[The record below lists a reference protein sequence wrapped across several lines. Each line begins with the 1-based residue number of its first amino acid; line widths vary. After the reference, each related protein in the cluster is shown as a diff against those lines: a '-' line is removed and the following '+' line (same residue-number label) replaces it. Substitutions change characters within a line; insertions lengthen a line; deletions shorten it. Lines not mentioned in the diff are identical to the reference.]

1 MNPVAAIAR
10 SGMNAAELSLRTAA
24 NNVANAMTPGFERQR
39 VVAREAAGGGVQAQ
53 VQPAVQSDVQ
63 AEVRGA
69 ERRAAEA
76 AQNRAQPAEA
86 GAQSEARGEAQS
98 ETQVQTARSEPSGV
112 QEEDVVAQLQA
123 RNAFLANLQVFRRA
137 DEAQRRLID
146 DRA

>member
-39 VVAREAAGGGVQAQ
+39 VVAREAAGGGVQAE
-53 VQPAVQSDVQ
+53 AQ
-63 AEVRGA
+63 AA
-69 ERRAAEA
+69 ERRAAE
-76 AQNRAQPAEA
+76 RAQTPEPVTEPQVET
-86 GAQSEARGEAQS
+86 GAQAQAS
-98 ETQVQTARSEPSGV
+98 RAEPTGV
-112 QEEDVVAQLQA
+112 QAEDVVAQLQA